1 MCLTFGFRKLPRFLR
16 SSLWVALASLACHS
30 DGHPWSRTS
39 GDVTGAQLGTTR
51 LPHRAGSARG
61 CGRPRGPHR
70 CPAPDTRPGPC
81 WAWGAGASPCHCLCD
96 PQPGSWG
103 NLAGGTEEASVA
115 SARCRSER
123 VALDGVPGSTTSL
136 CPVSGA
142 HPEARRGGRPRADP
156 ATRGR
161 MVLLPT
167 GGPAPCCLAGGA
179 PGPAPRGTRSASSR
193 VDPGLRPPDA
203 PQGSAVPR
211 SPAFLQPLR
220 DFCSLSHPSL
230 GGECHK
236 ETIVR
241 LDDLYRSRSPA
252 RGNI

>member
-16 SSLWVALASLACHS
+16 SSPWVALASLACHS
-30 DGHPWSRTS
+30 DGRPWYHTS

-61 CGRPRGPHR
+61 CGRPCGPHR

-81 WAWGAGASPCHCLCD
+81 WAWGAGASPCHCLCA

-123 VALDGVPGSTTSL
+123 VALDGVPGPTTSL

-142 HPEARRGGRPRADP
+142 HPEGRRGGRPRAEP
-156 ATRGR
+156 ATRDR

-179 PGPAPRGTRSASSR
+179 PGPAPGAHVLPPPGWTPGSVPQTLPRAQLCPDPLPSFSHSATSAPCPTRPSAAN
-193 VDPGLRPPDA
+193 VIKRPLF
-203 PQGSAVPR
+203 V
-211 SPAFLQPLR
+211 
-220 DFCSLSHPSL
+220 
-230 GGECHK
+230 
-236 ETIVR
+236 
-241 LDDLYRSRSPA
+241 
-252 RGNI
+252 